1 VAGTDPQAP
10 VLHLPAQRPVPLP
23 AGVPEVAWRAGL
35 DLNPLGAAGEDDVAG
50 LSCLLWPGE
59 TGRGRTPRRALAT
72 ARRWPPAL
80 HRGDLPADLPDLA
93 ARVPSGATLVVYHS
107 AVLA

>member
-1 VAGTDPQAP
+1 M
-10 VLHLPAQRPVPLP
+10 
-23 AGVPEVAWRAGL
+23 AWRAGL

-93 ARVPSGATLVVYHS
+93 ARAPSGATLVVYHS